1 MENEE
6 REQLIA
12 DLYAVKLAAGLSRG
26 DKEIINRAIN
36 YILKGGD
43 VNGKENSNNIIDGDS
58 IHITSL
64 S

>member
-12 DLYAVKLAAGLSRG
+12 DLYAVRLAAGLSRG
-26 DKEIINRAIN
+26 DKEVISRAIN
-36 YILKGGD
+36 YILKGDD
-43 VNGKENSNNIIDGDS
+43 VNVEESSNNIIDGDS
-58 IHITSL
+58 IHIASL